1 MPIPTKF
8 HKITTLMQSAT
19 FDSRTATISPDVK
32 LTADELLEMMPQIS
46 TMLAI
51 KPNHEMIV
59 TSIQT
64 VFETLGKQPP
74 TRLALQTF
82 ATILKDIPA
91 IFMEDITLSICAE
104 IPNSRPIPKDWAD
117 RSASK
122 VAEMQLLR
130 HAIRKELKRR
140 GVLTQNDKI
149 YGDILTNS
157 TKQ

>member
-1 MPIPTKF
+1 M
-8 HKITTLMQSAT
+8 
-19 FDSRTATISPDVK
+19 FDARTATISPDNQF
-32 LTADELLEMMPQIS
+32 TADDLLEMMPQIS

-51 KPNHEMIV
+51 KPNKEMIV

-64 VFETLGKQPP
+64 VFETLGKPPP

-82 ATILKDIPA
+82 AEILIEIPA
-91 IFMEDITLSICAE
+91 IFMEDITLRICAE
-104 IPNSRPIPKDWAD
+104 IPNSRPIPRDWAD
-117 RSASK
+117 RSSAR

-149 YGDILTNS
+149 YGDIITDS
-157 TKQ
+157 EKH